1 MQVPVN
7 VVIGRV
13 SSSMEEGC
21 KAQEYCTYVYVA
33 QTPDLS
39 TATHTYLTPRHAHG
53 PRGLAFVPSVSV
65 RTLITGAAGLGLG
78 RRMVDMGPGFENVRL
93 EEAKRKL
100 QKRPGAH
107 GRWRWSH

>member
-39 TATHTYLTPRHAHG
+39 TATHT
-53 PRGLAFVPSVSV
+53 
-65 RTLITGAAGLGLG
+65 
-78 RRMVDMGPGFENVRL
+78 
-93 EEAKRKL
+93 
-100 QKRPGAH
+100 
-107 GRWRWSH
+107 